1 MRQNDPIETDMSA
14 TEAPPLILIWLRHLN
29 HSLQRYDWDA
39 KLSVDTNI
47 TDTPRPDLA
56 PIWLRHPIS
65 NEYIYDCDAFY
76 LWHTYDWDTPTRS
89 CTHMTAT
96 PKIFFMIYI
105 LTQIWLRRSKISFFD
120 STFDTIMTATPSDY
134 FITLPTWHKYDC
146 DGLNFCFL
154 IQHLTQLWLRQ
165 PQIILKLENLFST
178 WNRYDLGNFFLS
190 GTFLKLV
197 FRSPILINFQTVWL
211 KLKLIRLLNTLR
223 CPFFGFASL
232 ASLVATFAISSQ
244 FWIYCYHLLI

>member
-1 MRQNDPIETDMSA
+1 MSA
-14 TEAPPLILIWLRHLN
+14 TKRPNRDRYDSYHMSETEAPPLVLIWLRHLN

-47 TDTPRPDLA
+47 TETPRPDLA

-134 FITLPTWHKYDC
+134 FKT
-146 DGLNFCFL
+146 
-154 IQHLTQLWLRQ
+154 
-165 PQIILKLENLFST
+165 FST
-178 WNRYDLGNFFLS
+178 WNVSRKYCF
-190 GTFLKLV
+190 KV
-197 FRSPILINFQTVWL
+197 IILTHL
-211 KLKLIRLLNTLR
+211 RLR
-223 CPFFGFASL
+223 
-232 ASLVATFAISSQ
+232 
-244 FWIYCYHLLI
+244 HKDK

>member
-1 MRQNDPIETDMSA
+1 MSA

-105 LTQIWLRRSKISFFD
+105 LTQIWLRRSKLLFFD
-120 STFDTIMTATPSDY
+120 SAFDTIMTE
-134 FITLPTWHKYDC
+134 TLSE
-146 DGLNFCFL
+146 NFWNIFNL
-154 IQHLTQLWLRQ
+154 AQIWLRH
-165 PQIILKLENLFST
+165 PQIILKRFQPDTDMTETVKNFVF
-178 WNRYDLGNFFLS
+178 WFHIWQNYD
-190 GTFLKLV
+190 
-197 FRSPILINFQTVWL
+197 WL
-211 KLKLIRLLNTLR
+211 LTKVKIR
-223 CPFFGFASL
+223 
-232 ASLVATFAISSQ
+232 
-244 FWIYCYHLLI
+244 

>member
-29 HSLQRYDWDA
+29 HILQRYDWDA

-96 PKIFFMIYI
+96 PKIFFMIYNLTQI
-105 LTQIWLRRSKISFFD
+105 RLRRSKLVFFFIQHLTQIWLRHSKIILKRFQL
-120 STFDTIMTATPSDY
+120 DTNMTATVQN
-134 FITLPTWHKYDC
+134 FVFWFHIWHRYDC
-146 DGLNFCFL
+146 DGQNFCFL
-154 IQHLTQLWLRQ
+154 IQHLT
-165 PQIILKLENLFST
+165 
-178 WNRYDLGNFFLS
+178 
-190 GTFLKLV
+190 
-197 FRSPILINFQTVWL
+197 
-211 KLKLIRLLNTLR
+211 
-223 CPFFGFASL
+223 
-232 ASLVATFAISSQ
+232 
-244 FWIYCYHLLI
+244 

>member
-1 MRQNDPIETDMSA
+1 MSA

-29 HSLQRYDWDA
+29 HSLQRYDCDA

-105 LTQIWLRRSKISFFD
+105 LTQIWLRRSKLLFFD
-120 STFDTIMTATPSDY
+120 STFDTIMTAKVLTVAVIYVSSWKRFKIIWGCRSHNCVKCAIKKQKFWPSQSYLCQD
-134 FITLPTWHKYDC
+134 INHK
-146 DGLNFCFL
+146 N
-154 IQHLTQLWLRQ
+154 I
-165 PQIILKLENLFST
+165 
-178 WNRYDLGNFFLS
+178 
-190 GTFLKLV
+190 
-197 FRSPILINFQTVWL
+197 
-211 KLKLIRLLNTLR
+211 
-223 CPFFGFASL
+223 FG
-232 ASLVATFAISSQ
+232 VAVICVQDRVGVSQ
-244 FWIYCYHLLI
+244 S

>member
-1 MRQNDPIETDMSA
+1 MSA

-29 HSLQRYDWDA
+29 HSLQRYDCDA

-96 PKIFFMIYI
+96 PKIFLWF
-105 LTQIWLRRSKISFFD
+105 IS
-120 STFDTIMTATPSDY
+120 
-134 FITLPTWHKYDC
+134 WHRYDC
-146 DGLNFCFL
+146 DGQNFCFL
-154 IQHLTQLWLRQ
+154 IAHLTQLWLRH
-165 PQIILKLENLFST
+165 PQIILK
-178 WNRYDLGNFFLS
+178 R
-190 GTFLKLV
+190 
-197 FRSPILINFQTVWL
+197 FQLDTYMTATV
-211 KLKLIRLLNTLR
+211 K
-223 CPFFGFASL
+223 
-232 ASLVATFAISSQ
+232 TFAVIIVSNVESKNKS
-244 FWIYCYHLLI
+244 FDRRSHICVKI